1 MYEKPYTQIMKAIT
15 ISALRNNMKSYLDA
29 VSNTD
34 DVVVIPRNNNEND
47 AVVIISIKEYNS
59 LNETAH
65 LLSTVA
71 NRNRLE
77 ASINQINSGSNIPY
91 TFDDEHIAIN

>member
-1 MYEKPYTQIMKAIT
+1 MKVIT
-15 ISALRNNMKSYLDA
+15 ISALRNNMKTYLDG

-59 LNETAH
+59 LTETAH
-65 LLSTVA
+65 LLSTAA

-77 ASINQINSGSNIPY
+77 ASINQINGGANISY
-91 TFDDEHIAIN
+91 TFDDEPIATI

>member
-1 MYEKPYTQIMKAIT
+1 MKAIT
-15 ISALRNNMKSYLDA
+15 ISALRNNMKTYLDA
-29 VSNTD
+29 VSNSN
-34 DVVVIPRNNNEND
+34 DVVVIPRNNNKKD

-65 LLSTVA
+65 LLSTAA

-77 ASINQINSGSNIPY
+77 ASINQINSGNNIPY
-91 TFDDEHIAIN
+91 TFEDKPLAIV

>member
-1 MYEKPYTQIMKAIT
+1 MKAIT
-15 ISALRNNMKSYLDA
+15 ISALRNNMKTYLDA
-29 VSNTD
+29 VSSND
-34 DVVVIPRNNNEND
+34 DVVVVPRNNNEND

-77 ASINQINSGSNIPY
+77 SSIKQINSGNNIPY
-91 TFDDEHIAIN
+91 TFEDEALVIV